1 MGRSPEAHDFTKPQ
15 VTAPRGRAI
24 RSQTFYTLR
33 NGYGY
38 KKVFHFTRAKRTGEA
53 IPNAKTFPI
62 PI

>member
-38 KKVFHFTRAKRTGEA
+38 KKVFLYY
-53 IPNAKTFPI
+53 P
-62 PI
+62 